1 MRIKSVKPILGVI
14 VALLFLYF
22 ILPGAVFADSVT
34 DNIGVY
40 IGYFGWNEEE
50 YVEKASYHWSDLD
63 DRFGG
68 ALDTKTRVYT
78 YYSGKRTY
86 LAAARGFAIR
96 DLMEHAGVDMNSI
109 SRLDFFTKDQ
119 TVGAYRSFT
128 KYSLFDM
135 PRYYYPNLA
144 ANEASGELYAWNG
157 NNIMDGAI
165 CVEPVLAL
173 EDYTEWDA
181 VGSEF
186 EKFYDSTMFSPSSRF
201 HLFFGQAEPK
211 EANTSSAAKYVYKIL
226 VTFSGA
232 PVLTTEQPDLELKV
246 GTDFQVSV
254 QAEAEDALLN
264 EYVARHLKWS
274 SSDESV
280 AEVDSNG
287 KLKVKKDGVAVI
299 TASFGKST
307 ISVPVKVGDG
317 AVQKVSTGA
326 KSAKASVSPGT
337 LEQETKKGKAANS
350 SEKTVYELSSSL
362 MSQKEY
368 AQWVQRVLKN
378 TKTEN
383 QHKSS
388 QSQESNTGMGKDAQQ
403 LLVALPDQPKV
414 AAVACSIL
422 AVFFLTGFGFGILR
436 FRYGLN
442 NEF

>member
-1 MRIKSVKPILGVI
+1 
-14 VALLFLYF
+14 
-22 ILPGAVFADSVT
+22 
-34 DNIGVY
+34 
-40 IGYFGWNEEE
+40 
-50 YVEKASYHWSDLD
+50 
-63 DRFGG
+63 
-68 ALDTKTRVYT
+68 LDTKTRVYT

-144 ANEASGELYAWNG
+144 ANEATGELYAWNG
-157 NNIMDGAI
+157 NNILDGATR
-165 CVEPVLAL
+165 VEPILAL
-173 EDYTEWDA
+173 EDFTEWDA

-186 EKFYDSTMFSPSSRF
+186 EKFYDSTMLSPSSRF

-226 VTFSGA
+226 VTFSGS
-232 PVLTTEQPDLELKV
+232 PVLTTDQPNLELKV

-280 AEVDSNG
+280 AEVDASG
-287 KLKVKKDGVAVI
+287 KLKVKKDGLAVI

-317 AVQKVSTGA
+317 VVQRGSAGVKGSETPQLPG
-326 KSAKASVSPGT
+326 KSG
-337 LEQETKKGKAANS
+337 QEAEKRKDIDH
-350 SEKTVYELSSSL
+350 SEKAVYELSSSL

-378 TKTEN
+378 IKAEDL
-383 QHKSS
+383 HKSR

-403 LLVALPDQPKV
+403 LLVFLPDQPKV

-422 AVFFLTGFGFGILR
+422 AVFFLTGFGFGIVR

-442 NEF
+442 N